1 MVFVLGEWRVTGL
14 DVGGRGFVQGRR
26 MGWIWWIL
34 WRKGG
39 CWSGLMEKGGADLG
53 PWREERLGFW
63 ELIEEINLGLKFWSW
78 IWEIKMGLIAK

>member
-1 MVFVLGEWRVTGL
+1 
-14 DVGGRGFVQGRR
+14 
-26 MGWIWWIL
+26 
-34 WRKGG
+34 
-39 CWSGLMEKGGADLG
+39 MEKGGAGLG